1 MLWAVHRHWDAAPVQ
16 FHTSAPDTAL
26 ADTLAALFADGLV
39 TPGTAG

>member
-26 ADTLAALFADGLV
+26 AALFADGLV